1 MHCALVANC
10 KARWSI
16 ERTKMKKV
24 GYNIRK
30 LRTNQ
35 QKIILPMTISF
46 KVLNRSQR
54 GFNIRQIFVFRM
66 GPSIRAER
74 LKLNNVL
81 TIEKTEKIKLL
92 KSIRKFF

>member
-1 MHCALVANC
+1 
-10 KARWSI
+10 
-16 ERTKMKKV
+16 MKKV